1 MTKEISMKNSVIK
14 KFSFLNEKIV
24 FKYID
29 KKHNFSKHI
38 HSDTYMIGT
47 CIKGKSKFTIEDKM
61 YEVDENEICII
72 PPKVVHFCTPFEV
85 NEQWQ
90 FLNFHVSKSLL
101 QTITDTFCENETNF
115 SFGKYF
121 FKDDELSLYLKNII
135 YNTLNDEVIQEE
147 DIFNFL
153 AMLFEG
159 YATFDTILQEIKDEK
174 FEPLFEYFQKE
185 SYCLKH
191 LDFYKMAEIMDMN
204 PYYFHRT
211 FSKTIGLT
219 PQTFINS
226 LRLSKATELLE
237 KYDSLAEVALQ
248 SGFYDQ
254 AYFTKQFKKYYG
266 VTPSNYKKI
275 S

>member
-1 MTKEISMKNSVIK
+1 MKTSTMK
-14 KFSFLNEKIV
+14 KFSFLEEKIV
-24 FKYID
+24 FKYMD

-38 HSDTYMIGT
+38 HDDTYMIGT
-47 CIKGKSKFTIEDKM
+47 SIKGNSTFVIDDKS
-61 YEVDENEICII
+61 YEVKENEICII
-72 PPKVVHFCTPFEV
+72 PPNIVHACTPFKSSE
-85 NEQWQ
+85 NWQ
-90 FLNFHVSKSLL
+90 FLNFHTSQNFL
-101 QTITDTFCENETNF
+101 QKIANNICDENTNF
-115 SFGKYF
+115 SFNKYF
-121 FKDDELSLYLKNII
+121 IKDDELAIYLKNII
-135 YNTLNDEVIQEE
+135 YKTLNDEIIYEE
-147 DIFNFL
+147 DTLNFL
-153 AMLFEG
+153 TMLLETYG
-159 YATFDTILQEIKDEK
+159 SFDKEIKDTKSEK
-174 FEPLFEYFQKE
+174 FEPLFKYLRNE

-226 LRLSKATELLE
+226 LRISKATKLLE
-237 KYDSLAEVALQ
+237 EYDSLAGVALQ

-266 VTPSNYKKI
+266 VTPTNYKKI